1 MKTDLNC
8 LDCGLC
14 CFFTK
19 QNAGR
24 KAAGI
29 EVGEDGWCIFY
40 DKEGDKCSIY
50 NIRPQTC
57 KNFEIGGEI
66 CLKTR
71 ENFKTLK
78 NKKQDIKQ
86 AENE

>member
-1 MKTDLNC
+1 METDLNC
-8 LDCGLC
+8 LECGLC

-40 DKEGDKCSIY
+40 DKESGKCSIY
-50 NIRPQTC
+50 ETRPQTC
-57 KNFEIGGEI
+57 KNFVIGCDL
-66 CLKTR
+66 CLWIR

-78 NKKQDIKQ
+78 YKKEIK
-86 AENE
+86 